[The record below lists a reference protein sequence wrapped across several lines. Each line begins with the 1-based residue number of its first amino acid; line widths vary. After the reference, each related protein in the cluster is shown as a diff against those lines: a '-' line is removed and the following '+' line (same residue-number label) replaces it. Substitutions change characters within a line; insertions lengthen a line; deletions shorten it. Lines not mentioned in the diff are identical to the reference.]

1 MLDALRHH
9 KATSRDRDGAP
20 DRGAAGQNVPAPLA
34 QAFGQA
40 PPEEGAVT
48 GKRLWL
54 ALVLVAVTALLVW
67 QVAAMNG
74 LLPAGPL
81 SRLLR
86 PGAAERTQSSP
97 APRSPSQSTRPPSQ
111 HAAPA
116 TAAVLPEPPPAQT
129 PDPAEAPSDI
139 PAEPGEQ
146 GRAGRAARHPA
157 RGGRPPRASPDPAP
171 GRRTLSRCGR
181 GREERAP
188 DRRPRHPDR
197 QGRRIISSSRSTTS
211 ASATSRMP

>member
-9 KATSRDRDGAP
+9 KATSRERDGAP

-40 PPEEGAVT
+40 PPEEGART

-54 ALVLVAVTALLVW
+54 ALVLVGVTALLVW

-86 PGAAERTQSSP
+86 PAAAERTQPSP
-97 APRSPSQSTRPPSQ
+97 APRPPAQATLPPSQ
-111 HAAPA
+111 NAVPAA
-116 TAAVLPEPPPAQT
+116 AAVLPEHPPAQA
-129 PDPAEAPSDI
+129 PAPAEAPSAFPPK
-139 PAEPGEQ
+139 PANERRS
-146 GRAGRAARHPA
+146 RARCPRSRARRAPSPRQPRPRA
-157 RGGRPPRASPDPAP
+157 RPPHPQPVRAWS
-171 GRRTLSRCGR
+171 
-181 GREERAP
+181 
-188 DRRPRHPDR
+188 
-197 QGRRIISSSRSTTS
+197 
-211 ASATSRMP
+211 